1 MQWQWKNYHRMEV
14 RQMQLTF
21 SQEIQCDSGRRL
33 ISGKIVPFG
42 PVGMTSAGPVV
53 FERGSIQIDNS
64 QKVKLLLEHDPKAP
78 LGRAQSFNETQDGIY
93 ASFKI
98 SNTTRGNDALVEA
111 SAEESLRT
119 GLSVGVE
126 VLASYPKDGNLV
138 VSSARLMEVSLVQAA
153 AFGDNAQVTSVAASS
168 AETEDEALTETQT
181 NESEAQVEI
190 TPAAVAPE
198 AVVETPAVEAS
209 RPVVTAAAMYTTPRL
224 EFTKEK
230 YLENT
235 IRAQFGDDDARAY
248 IRAAANT
255 TDNAGLVPTRQLTEV
270 INPLANAD
278 RPFIDAISRGVLP
291 DAGMT
296 FEIPKISQVPTVAV
310 TAEEAAPS
318 NTDLEDAY
326 LSVAVQKFAG
336 QQTFSVE
343 ILDRSSPAFY
353 AELVKN
359 LEYGFS
365 KATDARV
372 ATVVAAAATDGG
384 NRTMSAAN
392 LLDFVA
398 DAAVSVYANT
408 LGFAQNIVVSA
419 DQWGAIM
426 GLVDSTNRAIYTAI
440 NPVNAGGSASVTS
453 LRGNINGLN
462 LYVDRNLS
470 GTGDGTIIVVNPESY
485 TWYES
490 PTFKLE
496 ANVIASGQISVAY
509 YGYGAIATKVA
520 TGAYKWMVA

>member
-1 MQWQWKNYHRMEV
+1 ML
-14 RQMQLTF
+14 LTF
-21 SQEIQCDSGRRL
+21 SQEIQCDQGRR
-33 ISGKIVPFG
+33 IIAGKIVPFG

-64 QKVKLLLEHDPKAP
+64 QKIRLLLEHDPKAP
-78 LGRAQSFNETQDGIY
+78 LGRAQSFNETEDGIY

-126 VLASYPKDGNLV
+126 VLASYPKNGNLV
-138 VSSARLMEVSLVQAA
+138 VSSARLMEVSLVEAA
-153 AFGDNAQVTSVAASS
+153 AFGENAQVTSVAASA
-168 AETEDEALTETQT
+168 AETEDEALTEIPQS
-181 NESEAQVEI
+181 ESEAI
-190 TPAAVAPE
+190 LDTPDAVAPE

-209 RPVVTAAAMYTTPRL
+209 RPTVTAAMYTTPRL

-235 IRAQFGDDDARAY
+235 IRAQFGDDDARQY
-248 IRAAANT
+248 IRAASNT
-255 TDNAGLVPTRQLTEV
+255 TDNAGLIPTRQLTEV

-278 RPFIDAISRGVLP
+278 RPFIDAISRGTLP

-310 TAEEAAPS
+310 TAEEGTPS
-318 NTDLEDAY
+318 NTDLEDSY
-326 LSVAVQKFAG
+326 LSVTVQKFAG

-343 ILDRSSPAFY
+343 LLDRSSPAFY

-359 LEYGFS
+359 MEFAYA

-372 ATVVAAAATDGG
+372 ATVVAGAATDGG

-392 LLDFVA
+392 LLDFVS
-398 DAAVSVYANT
+398 DAAVSVYSGT
-408 LGFAQNIVVSA
+408 LGFAQNIIVSP

-426 GLVDSTNRAIYTAI
+426 GLVDSTNRAIYTAVS
-440 NPVNAGGSASVTS
+440 PVNAGGNASPTS

-470 GTGDGTIIVVNPESY
+470 GTGDGTIIVVNPDSY

-496 ANVIASGQISVAY
+496 AAVIASGQINVAY

-520 TGAYKWMVA
+520 AGAYKWMIA

>member
-1 MQWQWKNYHRMEV
+1 
-14 RQMQLTF
+14 MQLTF
-21 SQEIQCDSGRRL
+21 SSDIECDQGRRL
-33 ISGKIVPFG
+33 ISGKIVPYDG
-42 PVGMTSAGPVV
+42 EIGQTSVGKVV
-53 FERGSIQIDNS
+53 FEQGSIQLPEPNKS
-64 QKVKLLLEHDPKAP
+64 KLLLEHDAKKPIGKAV
-78 LGRAQSFNETQDGIY
+78 SFNETPNGVY
-93 ASFKI
+93 ASFKV
-98 SNTTRGNDALVEA
+98 SNTSRGTDSLIEA
-111 SAEESLRT
+111 SDGLRS

-126 VLASYPKDGNLV
+126 VLASEPRNGVLYIQ
-138 VSSARLMEVSLVQAA
+138 SARLFETSLVQAA
-153 AFGDNAQVTSVAASS
+153 AFDSAAVTSVAASA
-168 AETEDEALTETQT
+168 AETEDEALTEIPQS
-181 NESEAQVEI
+181 ESEAI
-190 TPAAVAPE
+190 LDTPDAVAPE

-209 RPVVTAAAMYTTPRL
+209 RPTVTAAMYTAPRL

-230 YLENT
+230 FLENT
-235 IRAQFGDDDARAY
+235 IRAKMGNEDARQY
-248 IRAAANT
+248 LLAAANT
-255 TDNAGLVPTRQLTEV
+255 TNNAGLVPTRQLTEV

-296 FEIPKISQVPTVAV
+296 FEIPKITQVPTVAV
-310 TAEEAAPS
+310 TAEAGTPS
-318 NTDLEDAY
+318 NTDLEDSY
-326 LSVAVQKFAG
+326 LSVSVQKFSG
-336 QQTFSVE
+336 QQVFSTE
-343 ILDRSSPAFY
+343 ILDRSSPAFF

-359 LEYGFS
+359 MEFAYA

-392 LLDFVA
+392 LLDFVS

-426 GLVDSTNRAIYTAI
+426 GLVDSTNRAIYSAA
-440 NPVNAGGSASVTS
+440 NPMNNSGVVSALS
-453 LRGNINGLN
+453 LKGNINGLN

-470 GTGDGTIIVVNPESY
+470 GTGDGTIIVVNPDSY

-490 PTFKLE
+490 PQFKLE
-496 ANVIASGQISVAY
+496 AAVIASGQINVAY

-520 TGAYKWMVA
+520 TGAYKWMVS

>member
-1 MQWQWKNYHRMEV
+1 
-14 RQMQLTF
+14 MQLTF
-21 SQEIQCDSGRRL
+21 SSDIECDQGRRI
-33 ISGKIVPFG
+33 ISGKIVPYDG
-42 PVGMTSAGPVV
+42 EIGQTSVGKVV
-53 FERGSIQIDNS
+53 FERGSIQLPEPGKS
-64 QKVKLLLEHDPKAP
+64 KLLLEHDAKKPIGKAVN
-78 LGRAQSFNETQDGIY
+78 FNETADGVY
-93 ASFKI
+93 ASFKV
-98 SNTTRGNDALVEA
+98 SNTSRGTDSLIEA
-111 SAEESLRT
+111 SDGLRS

-126 VLASYPKDGNLV
+126 VLASQPRNGVLYV
-138 VSSARLMEVSLVQAA
+138 QSARLFETSLVQAA
-153 AFGDNAQVTSVAASS
+153 AFDSAAVTSVAASA
-168 AETEDEALTETQT
+168 AETEDEALTEIPQS
-181 NESEAQVEI
+181 ESEAILE
-190 TPAAVAPE
+190 TPDAVAPE

-209 RPVVTAAAMYTTPRL
+209 RPTVTAAFYAEPRL

-230 YLENT
+230 FLENT
-235 IRAQFGDDDARAY
+235 IRAQFGDDEARQY

-255 TDNAGLVPTRQLTEV
+255 TDNAGLIPTRQLTEV

-291 DAGMT
+291 DAGMS

-318 NTDLEDAY
+318 VPTVAVTAEEAAPSDTDLNDSF
-326 LSVAVQKFAG
+326 LSVTVQKFAG

-343 ILDRSSPAFY
+343 LLDRSSPAFY

-359 LEYGFS
+359 MEFAYA

-398 DAAVSVYANT
+398 DAAVDVYSNT
-408 LGFAQNIVVSA
+408 LGFAQNIIVSPA
-419 DQWGAIM
+419 QWGAIM
-426 GLVDSTNRAIYTAI
+426 GLVDSTNRAIYTAVA
-440 NPVNAGGSASVTS
+440 PMNAGGNAAPTS
-453 LRGNINGLN
+453 LKGNINGLN

-470 GTGDGTIIVVNPESY
+470 GTGDGTIIIVNPESY

-496 ANVIASGQISVAY
+496 AAVIASGQINVAY

-520 TGAYKWMVA
+520 AGAYKWMVA

>member
-1 MQWQWKNYHRMEV
+1 
-14 RQMQLTF
+14 MQLTF
-21 SQEIQCDSGRRL
+21 SSNIECDQGRRL
-33 ISGKIVPFG
+33 ISGKIVPYDG
-42 PVGMTSAGPVV
+42 EVGQTSIGKVV
-53 FERGSIQIDNS
+53 FERGSIQLPEPS
-64 QKVKLLLEHDPKAP
+64 KSKLLLEHDAKKPIGKAV
-78 LGRAQSFNETQDGIY
+78 SFNETSDGVY
-93 ASFKI
+93 ASFKV
-98 SNTTRGNDALVEA
+98 SNTSRGTDSLIEA
-111 SAEESLRT
+111 SDGLRS

-126 VLASYPKDGNLV
+126 VLASQPRNGVLYV
-138 VSSARLMEVSLVQAA
+138 QSARLFETSLVQAA
-153 AFGDNAQVTSVAASS
+153 AFDSAAVTSVAASA

-230 YLENT
+230 FLENT
-235 IRAQFGDDDARAY
+235 IRAKMGNEDARQY
-248 IRAAANT
+248 LLAAANT
-255 TDNAGLVPTRQLTEV
+255 TDNSGLVPTRQLTDV

-318 NTDLEDAY
+318 NTDLENSY
-326 LSVAVQKFAG
+326 LSVSVQKFAG
-336 QQTFSVE
+336 QQAFSVE
-343 ILDRSSPAFY
+343 ILDRSSPAFF

-359 LEYGFS
+359 MEFAYA

-392 LLDFVA
+392 LLDFVT

-408 LGFAQNIVVSA
+408 LGFARNIVVSA

-426 GLVDSTNRAIYTAI
+426 GLVDTTNRAIYTAVQ
-440 NPVNAGGSASVTS
+440 PMNAGGNASPTS
-453 LRGNINGLN
+453 LQGTINGLN

-470 GTGDGTIIVVNPESY
+470 GTGDGTIIVVNPDSY

-496 ANVIASGQISVAY
+496 AAVIASGQINVAY

>member
-1 MQWQWKNYHRMEV
+1 MPVH
-14 RQMQLTF
+14 LTF
-21 SQEIQCDSGRRL
+21 NSPEIQCDQGRRV
-33 ISGKIVPFG
+33 ITGQIVPFG
-42 PVGMTSAGPVV
+42 AIGYTNVGEVEFAQ
-53 FERGSIQIDNS
+53 GSIQIDQPN
-64 QKVKLLLEHDPKAP
+64 KIKFLLEHDPKQP
-78 LGRAQSFNETQDGIY
+78 LGKIIPASIMESATGIQ

-98 SNTTRGNDALVEA
+98 SNTSRGTDALIEA
-111 SAEESLRT
+111 SDDLRS

-126 VLASYPKDGNLV
+126 VIASEPKGKVLLV
-138 VSSARLMEVSLVQAA
+138 TAARLTEVSLVQAA
-153 AFGDNAQVTSVAASS
+153 AFGENAQVTSVAASE
-168 AETEDEALTETQT
+168 AEAPVEAQTEITQS
-181 NESEAQVEI
+181 ESEAI
-190 TPAAVAPE
+190 LDTPDAVAPE

-209 RPVVTAAAMYTTPRL
+209 RPTVTAAMYTAPRIEL
-224 EFTKEK
+224 TKEK

-235 IRAQFGDDDARAY
+235 IRAQFGDDEARQY
-248 IRAAANT
+248 IRAAAST
-255 TDNAGLVPTRQLTEV
+255 TDNAGLIPTRQLTEV

-310 TAEEAAPS
+310 TTEGSAPS
-318 NTDLEDAY
+318 DTDLEDSY
-326 LSVAVQKFAG
+326 LSVTVQKFAG

-343 ILDRSSPAFY
+343 LLDRSSPAFY
-353 AELVKN
+353 AELVRN
-359 LEYGFS
+359 MEFAYA

-398 DAAVSVYANT
+398 DAAVDVYSNT
-408 LGFAQNIVVSA
+408 LGFAQNIVMSPA
-419 DQWGAIM
+419 QWGAVM
-426 GLVDSTNRAIYTAI
+426 GLVDSTNRAIYTAA
-440 NPVNAGGSASVTS
+440 NPVNNGGTASPVS
-453 LRGNINGLN
+453 LRGQINGLN

-470 GTGDGTIIVVNPESY
+470 GTGDGTIIVVNPDSY

-496 ANVIASGQISVAY
+496 AAVIASGQINVAY

-520 TGAYKWMVA
+520 AGAYKWMVA

>member
-1 MQWQWKNYHRMEV
+1 
-14 RQMQLTF
+14 MQLTF
-21 SQEIQCDSGRRL
+21 SSDIECDQGRRI
-33 ISGKIVPFG
+33 ISGKIVPYDG
-42 PVGMTSAGPVV
+42 EIGQTSVGKVV
-53 FERGSIQIDNS
+53 FERGSIQLPEPGKS
-64 QKVKLLLEHDPKAP
+64 KLLLEHDAKKPIGKAV
-78 LGRAQSFNETQDGIY
+78 AFNETPAGVF
-93 ASFKI
+93 ASFKV
-98 SNTTRGNDALVEA
+98 SNTSRGTDSLIEA
-111 SAEESLRT
+111 SDGLRS

-126 VLASYPKDGNLV
+126 VLASQPRNGVLYV
-138 VSSARLMEVSLVQAA
+138 QSARLFETSLVQAA
-153 AFGDNAQVTSVAASS
+153 AFDSAAVTSVAASA
-168 AETEDEALTETQT
+168 AETEDEALTEIPQS
-181 NESEAQVEI
+181 ESEAI
-190 TPAAVAPE
+190 LDTPDAVAPE

-209 RPVVTAAAMYTTPRL
+209 RPTVTAAMYTTPRL

-235 IRAQFGDDDARAY
+235 IKAQFGNEDARAY
-248 IRAAANT
+248 IRAAADT

-278 RPFIDAISRGVLP
+278 RPFIDAISRGTLP

-310 TAEEAAPS
+310 TAEGAAPS
-318 NTDLEDAY
+318 EQDLNSSF
-326 LSVAVQKFAG
+326 LSVTVQKFAG
-336 QQTFSVE
+336 QQTFSTE

-353 AELVKN
+353 SELVKN
-359 LEYGFS
+359 LEYAYA

-392 LLDFVA
+392 ILDFVA
-398 DAAVSVYANT
+398 DAAVDIYSNT
-408 LGFAQNIVVSA
+408 LGFAQNIIMSPA
-419 DQWGAIM
+419 QWGAVM
-426 GLVDSTNRAIYTAI
+426 GLVDSTNRAIYTAVS
-440 NPVNAGGSASVTS
+440 PVNAGGNASPVS

-470 GTGDGTIIVVNPESY
+470 GTGDGTIIAVNPESF

-509 YGYGAIATKVA
+509 YGFGAIATKVA
-520 TGAYKWMVA
+520 AGAYKWMVA

>member
-1 MQWQWKNYHRMEV
+1 ML
-14 RQMQLTF
+14 LTF
-21 SQEIQCDSGRRL
+21 SQEIQCDQGRR
-33 ISGKIVPFG
+33 IIAGKIVPFG

-64 QKVKLLLEHDPKAP
+64 QKIRLLLEHDPKAP

-98 SNTTRGNDALVEA
+98 SNTTRGNDALIEA

-153 AFGDNAQVTSVAASS
+153 AFGDNAQVTSVAAS
-168 AETEDEALTETQT
+168 ANDEALTETQT

-190 TPAAVAPE
+190 TPEAVAPE

-209 RPVVTAAAMYTTPRL
+209 RPVVTAAMYTTPRIEL
-224 EFTKEK
+224 SKEK
-230 YLENT
+230 FLENT
-235 IRAQFGDDDARAY
+235 IRAQFGDDDARQY
-248 IRAAANT
+248 LRAAANT

-278 RPFIDAISRGVLP
+278 RPFIDAISRGTLP

-326 LSVAVQKFAG
+326 LSVSVQKFAG
-336 QQTFSVE
+336 QQTFSTE

-353 AELVKN
+353 SELVKN
-359 LEYGFS
+359 MEFAYA

-372 ATVVAAAATDGG
+372 ATVVVGAATDGG

-398 DAAVSVYANT
+398 DAAVSVYSGT
-408 LGFAQNIVVSA
+408 LGFAQNIIVSP

-426 GLVDSTNRAIYTAI
+426 GLVDSTNRAIYTAVS
-440 NPVNAGGSASVTS
+440 PVNAGGNAAPTS

-470 GTGDGTIIVVNPESY
+470 GTGDGTIVVVNPESY

-509 YGYGAIATKVA
+509 YGYGAIASKVA
-520 TGAYKWMVA
+520 AGAYKWMVA

>member
-1 MQWQWKNYHRMEV
+1 ML
-14 RQMQLTF
+14 LTF
-21 SQEIQCDSGRRL
+21 SQDIQCDQGRR
-33 ISGKIVPFG
+33 IIAGKIVPFG
-42 PVGMTSAGPVV
+42 PVGMTSVGPVV

-64 QKVKLLLEHDPKAP
+64 QKIRLLLEHDPKAP
-78 LGRAQSFNETQDGIY
+78 LGRAQSFNETEDGIY
-93 ASFKI
+93 ATFKI
-98 SNTTRGNDALVEA
+98 SNTTRGNDALIEA

-126 VLASYPKDGNLV
+126 VLASYPKNGNLV
-138 VSSARLMEVSLVQAA
+138 VSSARLMEVSLVEAA
-153 AFGDNAQVTSVAASS
+153 AFGDNAQVTSVAASA
-168 AETEDEALTETQT
+168 AETEDEALTEIPQS
-181 NESEAQVEI
+181 ESEAI
-190 TPAAVAPE
+190 LDTPDAVAPE

-209 RPVVTAAAMYTTPRL
+209 RPTVTAAFYAEPRL

-230 YLENT
+230 FLENT
-235 IRAQFGDDDARAY
+235 VRAKLGDDNARQY
-248 IRAAANT
+248 LLAAANT
-255 TDNAGLVPTRQLTEV
+255 TNNAGLVPTRQLTEV

-291 DAGMT
+291 DAGLT

-310 TAEEAAPS
+310 AAEAGTPS
-318 NTDLEDAY
+318 NTDLEDSY
-326 LSVAVQKFAG
+326 LSVSVQKFIG

-343 ILDRSSPAFY
+343 ILDRSSPAFF

-359 LEYGFS
+359 MEYAYA

-392 LLDFVA
+392 LLDFVS

-408 LGFAQNIVVSA
+408 LGFAQNIIVSA

-426 GLVDSTNRAIYTAI
+426 GLVDSTNRAIY
-440 NPVNAGGSASVTS
+440 SASNPMNNGGAVSALS
-453 LRGNINGLN
+453 LKGNVNGLN

-470 GTGDGTIIVVNPESY
+470 GTGDGTIIVVNPDSY

-496 ANVIASGQISVAY
+496 AAVIASGQINVAY
-509 YGYGAIATKVA
+509 YGYGAIASKVA
-520 TGAYKWMVA
+520 AGAYKWMVS

>member
-1 MQWQWKNYHRMEV
+1 ML
-14 RQMQLTF
+14 LTF
-21 SQEIQCDSGRRL
+21 SQDIQCDQGRR
-33 ISGKIVPFG
+33 IIAGKIVPFG
-42 PVGMTSAGPVV
+42 PVGMTSVGPVV

-64 QKVKLLLEHDPKAP
+64 QKIRLLLEHDPKAP

-93 ASFKI
+93 ATFKI
-98 SNTTRGNDALVEA
+98 SNTTRGNDALIEA

-126 VLASYPKDGNLV
+126 VLASYPKNGNLV
-138 VSSARLMEVSLVQAA
+138 VSSARLMEVSLVEAA
-153 AFGDNAQVTSVAASS
+153 AFGDNAQVTSVAASA
-168 AETEDEALTETQT
+168 AETEDEALPEIPQS
-181 NESEAQVEI
+181 ESEAI
-190 TPAAVAPE
+190 LDTPDAVAPE

-209 RPVVTAAAMYTTPRL
+209 RPTVTAAFYAEPRL

-230 YLENT
+230 FLENT
-235 IRAQFGDDDARAY
+235 VRAKLGDDNARQY
-248 IRAAANT
+248 LLAAANT
-255 TDNAGLVPTRQLTEV
+255 TDNAGLVPTRQLTTV

-278 RPFIDAISRGVLP
+278 RPFIDAISKGVLP

-343 ILDRSSPAFY
+343 ILDRSSPAFF

-359 LEYGFS
+359 MEFAYA

-372 ATVVAAAATDGG
+372 ATIVAAAATDGG

-398 DAAVSVYANT
+398 DAAVSVYSGT
-408 LGFAQNIVVSA
+408 LGFAQNIIVSP

-426 GLVDSTNRAIYTAI
+426 GLVDSTNRAIYTAVA
-440 NPVNAGGSASVTS
+440 PMNAGGNAAPTS
-453 LRGNINGLN
+453 LQGNINGLN

-470 GTGDGTIIVVNPESY
+470 GTGDGSIVIVNPESF

-496 ANVIASGQISVAY
+496 AAVIASGQINVAY
-509 YGYGAIATKVA
+509 YGYGATAAKVNA
-520 TGAYKWMVA
+520 GAYKWMVA